1 LATVALTVVLPNVR
15 LELLSRPDSLLLV
28 REVLAGLAEAVE
40 LDANDL
46 HDMRTAVTEACNNVV
61 QHAYAEGEG
70 ALEVEVWVA
79 EGATD
84 VVVRDRGSGIRPQI
98 RTFQDGRSGLGIPL
112 IQALAHRVQFTG
124 EVGEGTEITMT
135 FSTPGVRALQ
145 SGRQNGRSAGA
156 IALTEPVGT
165 TRLTLVPACLARTIL
180 ARLLCALGA
189 RAHFSTERIS
199 DSRLLACAL
208 AGCAPA
214 PDGEDR
220 LSVAI
225 AARPHD
231 LHLRVGPLCAD
242 RAREVI
248 GEAAFGGVDPVLERI
263 GEGDAASGPELA
275 EMLTL
280 TLADPR

>member
-1 LATVALTVVLPNVR
+1 LTVVLPNVR
-15 LELLSRPDSLLLV
+15 LELQSRPDSLLLV

-46 HDMRTAVTEACNNVV
+46 HDIRTAVTEACNNVV
-61 QHAYAEGEG
+61 QHAYGGREGP
-70 ALEVEVWVA
+70 LEVEVCVP
-79 EGATD
+79 GSTID

-112 IQALAHRVQFTG
+112 IQALAHRVQLAG
-124 EVGEGTEITMT
+124 AVGEGTEITMT
-135 FSTPGVRALQ
+135 FRTPGIQTLQ
-145 SGRQNGRSAGA
+145 SGGQNGRSADV
-156 IALTEPVGT
+156 IALREPIST
-165 TRLTLVPACLARTIL
+165 TRLTLAPAHLARTTL
-180 ARLLCALGA
+180 ARLLSALGA

-199 DSRLLACAL
+199 DSRLLAGAL
-208 AGCAPA
+208 AASA

-225 AARPHD
+225 AVSPHD
-231 LHLRVGPLCAD
+231 LRLRVGPLRAD

-248 GEAAFGGVDPVLERI
+248 SDAAFGGIDPVLERI
-263 GEGDAASGPELA
+263 GGSHAAIGPELA
-275 EMLTL
+275 EILTL

>member
-1 LATVALTVVLPNVR
+1 LTVVLPNVR
-15 LELLSRPDSLLLV
+15 LELQSRPESLLLV

-46 HDMRTAVTEACNNVV
+46 HDVRTAVTEACNHVV
-61 QHAYAEGEG
+61 QHAYGAREGP
-70 ALEVEVWVA
+70 LEVEVCV
-79 EGATD
+79 ESSTID

-124 EVGEGTEITMT
+124 AVGEGTEITMT
-135 FSTPGVRALQ
+135 FRTPGVEALR
-145 SGRQNGRSAGA
+145 SGRRNGRSADA
-156 IALTEPVGT
+156 IALRDPIST
-165 TRLTLVPACLARTIL
+165 TRLTLAPARLARTTL

-199 DSRLLACAL
+199 DSRLIAGAL
-208 AGCAPA
+208 AACAPA

-225 AARPHD
+225 AVRPHD
-231 LHLRVGPLCAD
+231 LRLRVGPLRAD

-248 GEAAFGGVDPVLERI
+248 SDRAFGGIDPVLERI
-263 GEGDAASGPELA
+263 GQSDAAIGPELA
-275 EMLTL
+275 EILTL
-280 TLADPR
+280 TLADTR

>member
-1 LATVALTVVLPNVR
+1 LTVVFPNVR

-46 HDMRTAVTEACNNVV
+46 HDIRTAVTEACNNVV
-61 QHAYAEGEG
+61 QHAYAERED
-70 ALEVEVWVA
+70 ALEVEVRVGGSA
-79 EGATD
+79 ID

-98 RTFQDGRSGLGIPL
+98 GTFQDGRSGLGIPL

-124 EVGEGTEITMT
+124 AVGEGTEVTMT
-135 FSTPGVRALQ
+135 FRTPGVQALQ
-145 SGRQNGRSAGA
+145 SGVQNGSSADA
-156 IALTEPVGT
+156 IAFAEPLST
-165 TRLTLVPACLARTIL
+165 TRLTLVPARLARTIL

-189 RAHFSTERIS
+189 RAHFSTERMS
-199 DSRLLACAL
+199 DSRLLAGAL
-208 AGCAPA
+208 AACAA
-214 PDGEDR
+214 TPDGEDR

-231 LHLRVGPLCAD
+231 LRLRVGPLRAD
-242 RAREVI
+242 RARMAISET
-248 GEAAFGGVDPVLERI
+248 AFGGIDPVLERI
-263 GEGDAASGPELA
+263 GEGRVAGGPEPA

>member
-1 LATVALTVVLPNVR
+1 LTVAPPNVR

-28 REVLAGLAEAVE
+28 REVLTGLAEAVE

-46 HDMRTAVTEACNNVV
+46 HDIRTAVTEACNNVV
-61 QHAYAEGEG
+61 QHAYGERG
-70 ALEVEVWVA
+70 GPLEVEVWVA
-79 EGATD
+79 GNATD

-124 EVGEGTEITMT
+124 AVGEGTEITMT
-135 FSTPGVRALQ
+135 FRTPGVQALQ
-145 SGRQNGRSAGA
+145 SGRQNGRSADA
-156 IALTEPVGT
+156 IALTEPIST
-165 TRLTLVPACLARTIL
+165 TRLTLAPARLARTIL

-199 DSRLLACAL
+199 DSRLLAGAL
-208 AGCAPA
+208 AACAPA

-225 AARPHD
+225 AVRPHD
-231 LHLRVGPLCAD
+231 LRLQVGPLRAD
-242 RAREVI
+242 RARMVI
-248 GEAAFGGVDPVLERI
+248 SETAFGGIDPVLEHI
-263 GEGDAASGPELA
+263 GEDRAGGGAELA
-275 EMLTL
+275 DMLTL

>member
-1 LATVALTVVLPNVR
+1 LTVVLPNVR
-15 LELLSRPDSLLLV
+15 LELQSRPDSLLLV

-46 HDMRTAVTEACNNVV
+46 HDIRTAVTEACNNVV
-61 QHAYAEGEG
+61 QHAYGEREGP
-70 ALEVEVWVA
+70 LEVEVYV
-79 EGATD
+79 EGSTMD

-98 RTFQDGRSGLGIPL
+98 STFQDGRSGLGIPL

-124 EVGEGTEITMT
+124 AVGEGTEITMT
-135 FSTPGVRALQ
+135 FRTPGIESLQ
-145 SGRQNGRSAGA
+145 SGRQNGRSADA
-156 IALTEPVGT
+156 IALRGPIST
-165 TRLTLVPACLARTIL
+165 TRLTLAPARLARTTL
-180 ARLLCALGA
+180 ARLLSALGA

-199 DSRLLACAL
+199 DSRLLAGAL
-208 AGCAPA
+208 AACAPA

-225 AARPHD
+225 AVRPHD
-231 LHLRVGPLCAD
+231 LRLRVGPLRAD

-248 GEAAFGGVDPVLERI
+248 SGTAFGGVEPVLERI
-263 GEGDAASGPELA
+263 GESHAAVGHQLA
-275 EMLTL
+275 EILTL